1 VNFLIER
8 EKRINMYTFLRVSL
22 SFILFFSIT
31 STSIYGNEEKMPFQ
45 IESGTIIYEITGG
58 AELTPETNLTIKGRA
73 KLRFKDWGK
82 VKIEEESGILLTTG
96 AIKHQEKVKKFV
108 KETED
113 NIIIVDYS
121 NEQLIERKR
130 AASKNP
136 KDDIKNLAYKGKST
150 IADIECDL
158 WEGMGIRKC
167 MFKGIILLLESHVYT
182 AHYSKKAITVLL
194 DINHTKEE
202 FTLPDYPIHKIGF
215 FKDNKKTKNTTK
227 TGSFR
232 KLIKNKVAIS
242 GDKVSFTQERENRKK
257 QKFLNNLG
265 KDIFIQQK
273 KLLPDLLLSMQK
285 TRACL
290 QTVENPF
297 EANECIEEF
306 SHMKEK
312 LGSQEDDYIIL
323 WDQNRKEIL
332 LDKIED
338 ELTGLQAKN
347 PCIKRAKNI
356 TDLSACLKNE

>member
-1 VNFLIER
+1 
-8 EKRINMYTFLRVSL
+8 M
-22 SFILFFSIT
+22 
-31 STSIYGNEEKMPFQ
+31 STSIHANEEKIPFQ
-45 IESGTIIYEITGG
+45 IESATIIYEIAGE

-73 KLRFKDWGK
+73 QLRFKDWGK

-96 AIKHQEKVKKFV
+96 AIRHRQKVKKFV

-113 NIIIVDYS
+113 NIITVDYS

-130 AASKNP
+130 AASKKP
-136 KDDIKNLAYKGKST
+136 KDDMKDFMYKGKLD
-150 IADIECDL
+150 IAGIECNL
-158 WEGMGIRKC
+158 WEGRGMRKC
-167 MFKGIILLLESHVYT
+167 MYKGIILLLESHVYN

-194 DINHTKEE
+194 DINHSKEE
-202 FTLPDYPIHKIGF
+202 FTLPDYPIHKIGL

-227 TGSFR
+227 TESFR

-242 GDKVSFTQERENRKK
+242 GDKVSFAQERENRKR

-273 KLLPDLLLSMQK
+273 KLLPALLLSMQK

-297 EANECIEEF
+297 QANECIEEF
-306 SHMKEK
+306 SRMKEK
-312 LGSQEDDYIIL
+312 LSRQEDDYILL
-323 WDQNRKEIL
+323 WDKKRKEIL
-332 LDKIED
+332 LDKIEE
-338 ELTGLQAKN
+338 ELTGLQSKK
-347 PCIKRAKNI
+347 PCIERAKNI